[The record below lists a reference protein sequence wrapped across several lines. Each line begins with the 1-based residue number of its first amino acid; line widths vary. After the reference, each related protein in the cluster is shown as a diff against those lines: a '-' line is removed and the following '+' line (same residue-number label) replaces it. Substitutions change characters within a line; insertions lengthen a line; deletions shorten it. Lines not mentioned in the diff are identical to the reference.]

1 MNQST
6 ALVAMPNRLPAL
18 SDGLEL
24 YLREINAI
32 PMLSQE
38 EEQALFARY
47 QQEGDLL
54 AAQKLVLAHL
64 RFVARVAKSYSGYG
78 LALADLIQE
87 GTIGLM
93 KAVKRF
99 SPSMN
104 VRLVTFAVHWIK
116 SEIHEYVIKNWRIV
130 KVATTKA
137 QRKLFFKL
145 RGEKKRLGW
154 FSRDEIN
161 QVAQDLGVTP
171 KDVVEM
177 EMRLHAHDDAFD
189 HHPEE
194 DDNGF
199 TPSHYLVAPQGDDEE
214 DEGGH
219 AHLFEAL
226 ATLDERSQDIIKH
239 RWLNDD
245 KSSLKDLAE
254 KYNISIERV
263 RQVEKQAMEKM
274 RYALPQE

>member
-6 ALVAMPNRLPAL
+6 ALVAMPNRLPVL
-18 SDGLEL
+18 SGDGLDH

-32 PMLSQE
+32 PMLSAE

-54 AAQKLVLAHL
+54 AAQQIVLAHL
-64 RFVARVAKSYSGYG
+64 RFVVRVAKSYAGYG
-78 LALADLIQE
+78 LAIADLIQE

-116 SEIHEYVIKNWRIV
+116 SEIHEFVIKNWRIV

-154 FSRDEIN
+154 FSREEIN
-161 QVAQDLGVTP
+161 QVAQDLGVNP
-171 KDVVEM
+171 KDVMEM
-177 EMRLHAHDDAFD
+177 ETRLHAHDDAFD
-189 HHPEE
+189 HDAE
-194 DDNGF
+194 DDETGF
-199 TPSHYLVAPQGDDEE
+199 SPSHYLAAPEAEEEGD
-214 DEGGH
+214 H
-219 AHLFEAL
+219 SLLFEAL
-226 ATLDERSQDIIKH
+226 SSLDERSQDIIKH

-245 KSSLKDLAE
+245 KSSLKDLAD
-254 KYNISIERV
+254 KYGISIERV
-263 RQVEKQAMEKM
+263 RQIEKQAMEKM
-274 RYALPQE
+274 RATLPQE

>member
-6 ALVAMPNRLPAL
+6 ALMALPNRLPVL

-32 PMLSQE
+32 PMLSPE
-38 EEQALFARY
+38 EERTLFARY

-64 RFVARVAKSYSGYG
+64 RFVARVAKTYSGYG

-116 SEIHEYVIKNWRIV
+116 SEIHEFVIKNWRIV

-154 FSRDEIN
+154 FSREEIN
-161 QVAQDLGVTP
+161 QVAEDLGVTA
-171 KDVVEM
+171 KDVMEM
-177 EMRLHAHDDAFD
+177 ETRLHAHDDAFEHFSED
-189 HHPEE
+189 EE
-194 DDNGF
+194 DTF
-199 TPSHYLVAPQGDDEE
+199 SPSQYLEAPQSDEE
-214 DEGGH
+214 DEDGH

-239 RWLNDD
+239 RWLSDD

-254 KYNISIERV
+254 KYDISIERV
-263 RQVEKQAMEKM
+263 RQIEKQAMEKM